1 MINFS
6 EFFGGQSRV
15 QMSSEF
21 YLSSLKQQY
30 TSSKFVIFRFNPTL
44 FIKKP
49 DTLQSELLRSLLNCI
64 SAPVFLLQLEAA
76 AFKPFFLYLKHCIS
90 SDFSNHKFND
100 FALKAFDRLSVFF
113 ILNQTMS
120 YQLSNVCHSELIF
133 VGFFLV
139 IIEILLVFDLDL
151 SNKTEL

>member
-1 MINFS
+1 MISFS
-6 EFFGGQSRV
+6 GSFGGPSRV

-21 YLSSLKQQY
+21 DLSSLKQQY
-30 TSSKFVIFRFNPTL
+30 TSSKFVIFGFNPPL
-44 FIKKP
+44 FKKSQ
-49 DTLQSELLRSLLNCI
+49 TLQSELLRSLLNCI
-64 SAPVFLLQLEAA
+64 SAPVFC
-76 AFKPFFLYLKHCIS
+76 FKLKPSNLFLYLKHCIS

-151 SNKTEL
+151 SNKIEL